1 MKSKER
7 IASFT
12 AAGAIARPRG
22 QWCNLCGSPL
32 GRDSLGIR
40 PPHHKVEWRE
50 AAGRASTWSLCVE
63 CYQEKLRCASCHRQV
78 GTQAFMLE
86 GETRIYCRNCFE
98 DRPRCD
104 TCGAPVG
111 TQYWTRP
118 DGRTLCDRC
127 QSTAVSDT
135 TQAHVLY
142 DQVRQGL
149 TGTLGMSL
157 REPCQLKLVNR
168 RQLHELIE
176 KSSLHSLD
184 ADSRGRCFGLFIRE
198 GRHRAIFVEYG
209 LPQIVLLEVLSHE
222 YAHAWQSENW
232 TSGPPPEVQE
242 GFAEWVSYK
251 LLQSWGCHRRSERM
265 LRRDDLYG
273 AGLKL
278 MLDWERESGPEGVFA
293 RAARP

>member
-1 MKSKER
+1 MRSKER
-7 IASFT
+7 ELAV
-12 AAGAIARPRG
+12 AAVARPRG
-22 QWCNLCGSPL
+22 QWCNLCGARL
-32 GRDSLGIR
+32 GHDSLGAR
-40 PPHHKVEWRE
+40 HPHHKVEWRE

-86 GETRIYCRNCFE
+86 GEARIYCRHCFE

-127 QSTAVSDT
+127 QSTAVSDPA
-135 TQAHVLY
+135 QAHALY
-142 DQVRQGL
+142 DQVRAGL
-149 TGTLGMSL
+149 AGTLGMSL

-176 KSSLHSLD
+176 KSSLHNLD

-222 YAHAWQSENW
+222 CAHAWQSENW
-232 TSGPPPEVQE
+232 RSGTPPEVQE

-251 LLQSWGCHRRSERM
+251 LLQSWGCKRRSERM

-293 RAARP
+293 RAAGSAS